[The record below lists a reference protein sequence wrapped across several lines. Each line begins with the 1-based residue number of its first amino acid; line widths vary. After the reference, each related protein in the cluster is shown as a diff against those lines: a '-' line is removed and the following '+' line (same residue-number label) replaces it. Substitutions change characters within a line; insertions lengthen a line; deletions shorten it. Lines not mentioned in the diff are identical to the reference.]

1 MAMAMTVV
9 VAVLLVFADYDKSLE
24 HFDLALQDQIYD
36 LVLAVGG
43 QAFADRIMPGH
54 RRVDMTKEPIMIH
67 GSHFMLAALGM
78 QHNGIVVTTETPLP
92 PLPCDVPLHASSS
105 EWMAAEMGMDIPLR
119 MHLKPE
125 DVREFVLARGDP
137 EAIKKVAQERH
148 ILITNSDVA
157 AYVERFIAS
166 ERAFQFLKAH

>member
-1 MAMAMTVV
+1 
-9 VAVLLVFADYDKSLE
+9 
-24 HFDLALQDQIYD
+24 
-36 LVLAVGG
+36 
-43 QAFADRIMPGH
+43 
-54 RRVDMTKEPIMIH
+54 
-67 GSHFMLAALGM
+67 
-78 QHNGIVVTTETPLP
+78 
-92 PLPCDVPLHASSS
+92 
-105 EWMAAEMGMDIPLR
+105 MGMDIPLR
-119 MHLKPE
+119 MHLKRE